1 MARLPATKASKEDY
15 ERAVGQAI
23 DLGLFAAGGSFERFP
38 GAVLLTGQN
47 GIVLAANPA
56 AEGVVT
62 LLQGGASEELRM
74 AIEAALGGR
83 AAQINP
89 LLLAPARGAGGD
101 AAGGAKGVGQ
111 AFDVAVLPWGDGA
124 AALLLGRDITL
135 ERSLRAALIE
145 SRQRYKDLVE
155 AACDFAWET
164 DAEGSF
170 TFVSTQ
176 GALGYS
182 AAELVGAQAQY
193 LQIEQGGAQ
202 DSPFVTRVPLR
213 DVEIWLRAADGE
225 PACVLATALP
235 LTDQHGAWCGAR
247 GLCRNITAERSHAA
261 ELAGDR
267 HRERLLSYILGIVRD
282 EMEPARMFTAAAG
295 ALVPALPVAGACIYR
310 PDRDGAL
317 ICAAQAGELPPPEL
331 LDPVLQQIAGQGSED
346 EIEIT
351 ETCGMLL
358 AKATRFTDERRGVL
372 CVWRSGRNGSWNQA
386 DRYLLG
392 EIAAQIG
399 LAGQQLTRQ
408 EELEELSSTDAL
420 TGLLNRRSFIE
431 ELQNRHTQRPDRRG
445 GAALFFIDLDN
456 FKQVNDRHGHQQG
469 DLALVALAR
478 ILREQTRGRDLVARL
493 GGDEFALFIED
504 ITPAAAEHKG
514 NELLRAGAELE
525 AYSGG
530 PDAPL
535 GLSVGIA
542 ACDPDGRE
550 SLDGLIDRAD
560 QAMYRV
566 KHHGKG
572 GLDLSLGPLA
582 PGAAPDPTTR
592 GSEPEAGA

>member
-1 MARLPATKASKEDY
+1 MARLPATKASKQDY
-15 ERAVGQAI
+15 EGAVGQAL
-23 DLGLFAAGGSFERFP
+23 DLGLFSAGGSFERFP
-38 GAVLLTGQN
+38 GAVLLAGQN
-47 GIVLAANPA
+47 GIVLAANAA
-56 AEGVVT
+56 AEPVVT
-62 LLQGGASEELRM
+62 LLQASGCEELRV
-74 AIEAALGGR
+74 AIESALAGR
-83 AAQINP
+83 AALVNP
-89 LLLAPARGAGGD
+89 LLLEPAE
-101 AAGGAKGVGQ
+101 GAKGVGL
-111 AFDVAVLPWGDGA
+111 AFDVAILPWGEGT

-145 SRQRYKDLVE
+145 SRQRYKDLVD

-164 DAEGSF
+164 DPEGNF
-170 TFVSTQ
+170 TFISTQ

-193 LQIEQGGAQ
+193 LQIEQNRAQ
-202 DSPFVTRVPLR
+202 DSPFATQVLLR
-213 DVEIWLRAADGE
+213 DVEVWLRTADGE

-235 LTDQHGAWCGAR
+235 LTGLDGAWCGAR

-295 ALVPALPVAGACIYR
+295 ALVPALPAAGACIYR
-310 PDRDGAL
+310 PDQTGAL
-317 ICAAQAGELPPPEL
+317 TCAAQAGELPPPEL
-331 LDPVLQQIAGQGSED
+331 LDPVLKKIADQGGEE
-346 EIEIT
+346 EIELT
-351 ETCGMLL
+351 EACGTLL
-358 AKATRFTDERRGVL
+358 AQAARFTGENRGVL
-372 CVWRSGRNGSWNQA
+372 CVWRAGRTNPWDHA
-386 DRYLLG
+386 DRHLLG
-392 EIAAQIG
+392 EIAGQIG
-399 LAGQQLTRQ
+399 LAGQQLARQ

-431 ELQNRHTQRPDRRG
+431 ELQNRYAQRPDRRG

-469 DLALVALAR
+469 DLALVALSR

-514 NELLRAGAELE
+514 NELLRAGAELD

-535 GLSVGIA
+535 GFSIGIA
-542 ACDPDGRE
+542 ACDSDGQE

-566 KHHGKG
+566 KRRGKD
-572 GLDLSLGPLA
+572 GLELSLLPA
-582 PGAAPDPTTR
+582 DPDA
-592 GSEPEAGA
+592 EAVAKA

>member
-1 MARLPATKASKEDY
+1 MARLPAIQAYEQDY
-15 ERAVGQAI
+15 ERAVEQAA
-23 DLGLFAAGGSFERFP
+23 DLGLFSAGGSFERFP
-38 GAVLLTGQN
+38 GAVLLAGQN
-47 GIVLAANPA
+47 GIVLAANAA
-56 AEGVVT
+56 AEPVVA
-62 LLQGGASEELRM
+62 LLQGSGCEELRL
-74 AIEAALGGR
+74 AIEAALSGR
-83 AAQINP
+83 GAQVNP
-89 LLLAPARGAGGD
+89 LLLAPSVGSKGA
-101 AAGGAKGVGQ
+101 GQ
-111 AFDVAVLPWGDGA
+111 AFDMAVMPWCDGA

-164 DAEGSF
+164 DAEGNF

-176 GALGYS
+176 GVLGYA
-182 AAELVGAQAQY
+182 AAELIDARAQY
-193 LQIEQGGAQ
+193 LQIEQAGAQ
-202 DSPFVTRVPLR
+202 DSPFATKIPLR
-213 DVEIWLRAADGE
+213 DVEVWLRAADGE
-225 PACVLATALP
+225 PACVLATASP

-295 ALVPALPVAGACIYR
+295 ALVPALPVTGASIYR
-310 PDRDGAL
+310 PDSGGAL
-317 ICAAQAGELPPPEL
+317 ACAAQAGAPPPQEL
-331 LDPVLQQIAGQGSED
+331 LDPVLKKFAEPGAED
-346 EIEIT
+346 EIELAGPAGT
-351 ETCGMLL
+351 LF
-358 AKATRFTDERRGVL
+358 AKAARFKGERRGAL
-372 CVWRSGRNGSWNQA
+372 CVWRAGRAGSWNEA

-399 LAGQQLTRQ
+399 LAGRQLARQ

-420 TGLLNRRSFIE
+420 TGLLNRRSFIQ
-431 ELQNRHTQRPDRRG
+431 ELQNRYARRPDRRG

-456 FKQVNDRHGHQQG
+456 FKQVNDCHGHQQG
-469 DLALVALAR
+469 DLALVAVSR
-478 ILREQTRGRDLVARL
+478 ILRELTRGRDLVARL

-514 NELLRAGAELE
+514 QELLRAGAELE
-525 AYSGG
+525 SFSGG

-535 GLSVGIA
+535 GLSIGIA
-542 ACDPDGRE
+542 VCDPDGRE
-550 SLDGLIDRAD
+550 SLDDLIDRAD

-566 KHHGKG
+566 KRRGKG
-572 GLDLSLGPLA
+572 DLHVSQLPA
-582 PGAAPDPTTR
+582 IPDPE
-592 GSEPEAGA
+592 SEAGA

>member
-1 MARLPATKASKEDY
+1 MARLSATKVSKEDY

-23 DLGLFAAGGSFERFP
+23 DLGLFSAGGSFERFP
-38 GAVLLTGQN
+38 GAVLLAGQN
-47 GIVLAANPA
+47 GIVLGANAA
-56 AEGVVT
+56 AEPVVA
-62 LLQGGASEELRM
+62 LLQGSGSDELRI
-74 AIEAALGGR
+74 AIEAALAGR
-83 AAQINP
+83 AAQVNP
-89 LLLAPARGAGGD
+89 LLLAPAMSAE
-101 AAGGAKGVGQ
+101 GGAKGVGQ
-111 AFDVAVLPWGDGA
+111 AFDVAVLPWGEGT

-182 AAELVGAQAQY
+182 AAELVGARAQY
-193 LQIEQGGAQ
+193 LQIEQGGQ
-202 DSPFVTRVPLR
+202 DSPFATQVPLR
-213 DVEIWLRAADGE
+213 DVEVWLRAADGE

-295 ALVPALPVAGACIYR
+295 ALVPALPAAGACIYR

-317 ICAAQAGELPPPEL
+317 TCAAQAGVLPPPEL
-331 LDPVLQQIAGQGSED
+331 LDPVLRKIADQDTED
-346 EIEIT
+346 EIEVT
-351 ETCGMLL
+351 EACGTLL
-358 AKATRFTDERRGVL
+358 AKAARFTDERRGVL
-372 CVWRSGRNGSWNQA
+372 CVWRAGRTGPWDQS

-399 LAGQQLTRQ
+399 LAGRQLARQ

-420 TGLLNRRSFIE
+420 TGLLNRRSFIQ
-431 ELQNRHTQRPDRRG
+431 ELQKRYGQRPDRRG

-469 DLALVALAR
+469 DLALVALSR

-514 NELLRAGAELE
+514 NELLRAGVELE

-530 PDAPL
+530 ADAPL
-535 GLSVGIA
+535 GFSVGIA
-542 ACDPDGRE
+542 ACDPEGRE

-566 KHHGKG
+566 KRRGKG
-572 GLDLSLGPLA
+572 GLDLSLPPADSGA
-582 PGAAPDPTTR
+582 DPGAAPGAD
-592 GSEPEAGA
+592 PEAGA

>member
-62 LLQGGASEELRM
+62 LLQGGSSEELRM

-202 DSPFVTRVPLR
+202 DSPFVTQVPLR

>member
-1 MARLPATKASKEDY
+1 MARQSATKATKQDY

-23 DLGLFAAGGSFERFP
+23 DLGLFSAGGSFESFP
-38 GAVLLTGQN
+38 GAVLLAGQN
-47 GIVLAANPA
+47 GIVLTANPA
-56 AEGVVT
+56 AEPVAA
-62 LLQGGASEELRM
+62 LLQGSGSEELRL
-74 AIEAALGGR
+74 AIEAALAGR
-83 AAQINP
+83 AAQVNP
-89 LLLAPARGAGGD
+89 LLLAPAVSAEGGVT
-101 AAGGAKGVGQ
+101 GVGL

-145 SRQRYKDLVE
+145 SRQRYKDLVD

-164 DAEGSF
+164 DPEGNF

-182 AAELVGAQAQY
+182 AAELVGARAQY

-202 DSPFVTRVPLR
+202 DSPFVTQLPLR

-235 LTDQHGAWCGAR
+235 LTDLRGAWCGAR
-247 GLCRNITAERSHAA
+247 GLCRNITAERSQAA

-295 ALVPALPVAGACIYR
+295 ALVPALPAAGACIYR
-310 PDRDGAL
+310 PDRGGVLA
-317 ICAAQAGELPPPEL
+317 CAAQAGELPPAEL
-331 LDPVLQQIAGQGSED
+331 LDPVLQRIAERDSED
-346 EIEIT
+346 EIEVS
-351 ETCGMLL
+351 EKCGTLL
-358 AKATRFTDERRGVL
+358 AKATRFTGELRGVL
-372 CVWRSGRNGSWNQA
+372 CVWRAGRSGPWNQA

-392 EIAAQIG
+392 EIAGQIG
-399 LAGQQLTRQ
+399 LAGRQLARQ

-420 TGLLNRRSFIE
+420 TGLLNRRSFTE
-431 ELQNRHTQRPDRRG
+431 ELQNRYAHRPDRRG

-469 DLALVALAR
+469 DLALVALSR

-514 NELLRAGAELE
+514 KELLRAGVELE

-530 PDAPL
+530 ADTPL
-535 GLSVGIA
+535 GFSVGIA
-542 ACDPDGRE
+542 ACDPEGQE

-566 KHHGKG
+566 KRRGKG
-572 GLDLSLGPLA
+572 GLDLSLLPVA
-582 PGAAPDPTTR
+582 
-592 GSEPEAGA
+592 SEPVAEA

>member
-23 DLGLFAAGGSFERFP
+23 DHGLFSAGGSFERFP
-38 GAVLLTGQN
+38 GAVLLAGQN

-56 AEGVVT
+56 AEPFVT
-62 LLQGGASEELRM
+62 LLQGSDSDELRI
-74 AIEAALGGR
+74 AIKAALSGR
-83 AAQINP
+83 AAQVNP
-89 LLLAPARGAGGD
+89 LLLAPAE
-101 AAGGAKGVGQ
+101 GAKGAGQ
-111 AFDVAVLPWGDGA
+111 AFDVAILPWGDGA
-124 AALLLGRDITL
+124 AALLLGRDVTL

-182 AAELVGAQAQY
+182 AAELVDARARD
-193 LQIEQGGAQ
+193 LQIQQDGAQ
-202 DSPFVTRVPLR
+202 DSPFTTQVPLR
-213 DVEIWLRAADGE
+213 DVEVWLRAAAGQ
-225 PACVLATALP
+225 PACELATALP

-247 GLCRNITAERSHAA
+247 GLCRNITAERSQAA
-261 ELAGDR
+261 ELAGDQ

-295 ALVPALPVAGACIYR
+295 ALVPALPAAGACIYR

-317 ICAAQAGELPPPEL
+317 TCAAQAGELPPPEL
-331 LDPVLQQIAGQGSED
+331 LDPVLQKIADQGSED
-346 EIEIT
+346 EIELT
-351 ETCGMLL
+351 ETCGTLL

-372 CVWRSGRNGSWNQA
+372 CVWRAGRTGPWNQA

-399 LAGQQLTRQ
+399 LAGRQLARQ

-420 TGLLNRRSFIE
+420 TGLLNRRSFIQ
-431 ELQNRHTQRPDRRG
+431 ELQVRYAQRPDRRG

-469 DLALVALAR
+469 DLALVALSR

-504 ITPAAAEHKG
+504 ITVAAAEHKG

-535 GLSVGIA
+535 GFSVGIA
-542 ACDPDGRE
+542 ACDSEGRE

-566 KHHGKG
+566 KRRGKG
-572 GLDLSLGPLA
+572 GLDLSPL
-582 PGAAPDPTTR
+582 PAAPDPAAR
-592 GSEPEAGA
+592 DADPEAGA

>member
-1 MARLPATKASKEDY
+1 MARLPATKASKADY
-15 ERAVGQAI
+15 ERAVGKAL

-38 GAVLLTGQN
+38 GAVLLAGQN

-56 AEGVVT
+56 AESVVT
-62 LLQGGASEELRM
+62 LLETDGCEELRV
-74 AIEAALGGR
+74 AIAAALAGR
-83 AAQINP
+83 AAQVNP
-89 LLLAPARGAGGD
+89 LLLAPAE
-101 AAGGAKGVGQ
+101 GAKGTGQ
-111 AFDVAVLPWGDGA
+111 AFDMAILPWGEGA

-145 SRQRYKDLVE
+145 SRQRYKDLVD

-164 DAEGSF
+164 DREGNF

-176 GALGYS
+176 GTLGYR
-182 AAELVGAQAQY
+182 AAELVGAPAQY
-193 LQIEQGGAQ
+193 LQIEQGQAQ
-202 DSPFVTRVPLR
+202 DSPFATQVPLR

-235 LTDQHGAWCGAR
+235 LTDRNGAWCGAR

-295 ALVPALPVAGACIYR
+295 ALVPALPAAGACIYR
-310 PDRDGAL
+310 PDQEGAL

-331 LDPVLQQIAGQGSED
+331 LDPVLKKISEPGREEEMEISED
-346 EIEIT
+346 
-351 ETCGMLL
+351 CGTLL
-358 AKATRFTDERRGVL
+358 AKSTRFTGDSRGVL
-372 CVWRSGRNGSWNQA
+372 CVWRTGRTDSWSQA

-392 EIAAQIG
+392 EIAGQIG
-399 LAGQQLTRQ
+399 LAGQQLARQ
-408 EELEELSSTDAL
+408 EELEELSSTDDL

-431 ELQNRHTQRPDRRG
+431 ELQNRYTQRPDRRG
-445 GAALFFIDLDN
+445 GAALFIIDLDN

-469 DLALVALAR
+469 DLALVALSR

-535 GLSVGIA
+535 GFSIGIA
-542 ACDPDGRE
+542 ACDADGQE
-550 SLDGLIDRAD
+550 SLDSLIDRAD
-560 QAMYRV
+560 RAMYRV
-566 KHHGKG
+566 KRRGKG
-572 GLDLSLGPLA
+572 GLDLSILPVV
-582 PGAAPDPTTR
+582 PGAEMVTKV
-592 GSEPEAGA
+592 

>member
-15 ERAVGQAI
+15 QRAVGPAI
-23 DLGLFAAGGSFERFP
+23 DLGLVSAGGSFERFP
-38 GAVLLTGQN
+38 GAVLLAGQN

-56 AEGVVT
+56 AEPVVT
-62 LLQGGASEELRM
+62 LLRSGGCNDLRV
-74 AIEAALGGR
+74 AIEAALAGR
-83 AAQINP
+83 AAQVNP
-89 LLLAPARGAGGD
+89 LLLEPARG
-101 AAGGAKGVGQ
+101 AAGGAKGVGM

-124 AALLLGRDITL
+124 TALLLGRDITL

-164 DAEGSF
+164 DTEGSF
-170 TFVSTQ
+170 IFVSAQ

-182 AAELVGAQAQY
+182 AAELVGARAQD
-193 LQIEQGGAQ
+193 LQIEQNGAQ
-202 DSPFVTRVPLR
+202 DSPFATEVPLR

-235 LTDQHGAWCGAR
+235 LTDLHGAWCGTR
-247 GLCRNITAERSHAA
+247 GLCRNITAARSQAA

-295 ALVPALPVAGACIYR
+295 ALVPALPAAGACIYR
-310 PDRDGAL
+310 PDRGGVL
-317 ICAAQAGELPPPEL
+317 TCAAQAGELPPPEL
-331 LDPVLQQIAGQGSED
+331 LDPVLQGIADQGGED
-346 EIEIT
+346 EIEIS
-351 ETCGMLL
+351 ENCGTLL
-358 AKATRFTDERRGVL
+358 AKATRFTDQSRGVL
-372 CVWRSGRNGSWNQA
+372 CVWRTGRTGPWNQA
-386 DRYLLG
+386 DRHLLG
-392 EIAAQIG
+392 EIAVQIG
-399 LAGQQLTRQ
+399 LAGRQLTRQ

-420 TGLLNRRSFIE
+420 TGLLNRRSFVE
-431 ELQNRHTQRPDRRG
+431 ELQNRYAPRPDRRG

-478 ILREQTRGRDLVARL
+478 ILGEQTRGRDLVARL

-514 NELLRAGAELE
+514 HELLRAGAELE

-550 SLDGLIDRAD
+550 SLDGLIERAD

-566 KHHGKG
+566 KRRGKN
-572 GLDLSLGPLA
+572 GLELSLLQA
-582 PGAAPDPTTR
+582 DPTPADPAPANPGT
-592 GSEPEAGA
+592 EPAAGA